1 MLARAYGLSLET
13 NKIVFSSSL
22 CVMLSFMIG
31 VNSENRSQLDA
42 LFVMYSGF
50 PEPPTLNAIAL
61 CQRKGLK
68 TILLRGNLV
77 FSKDNFHLPT
87 EVLEVGQPM
96 EIRQFETAT
105 VFKKTFRFAA
115 FCWKLAVFLRRER
128 PKILLLHDHL
138 SLFAFH
144 LIAPWVRFNGVV
156 WHNSYDAIDQNT
168 HKLSS
173 FSLIGQLHANYAAA
187 FARIDVFTLPTEARK
202 PFYPIACVKKKTA
215 VIPNFP
221 ARFLYDRYY
230 APKATPQ
237 RTLELIYQG
246 ALGAGHGFE
255 ELLDILR
262 EPLAGCQLRLTLKG
276 WVRPDFKTQIERY
289 AVQKGVADQLRWV
302 GFGPYPSVPEV
313 AAQCHIGV
321 AIFTAQDIMN
331 RTLGTASNKI
341 YEYAALGL
349 PVLMFDTPYF
359 REALGHRPWVYFSD
373 LSPQSLRACLAEMLL
388 NYQNNSAAARAD
400 FENELNFENVFMPVL
415 DQVLEQRVAP
425 A

>member
-1 MLARAYGLSLET
+1 MVGAKSET
-13 NKIVFSSSL
+13 
-22 CVMLSFMIG
+22 
-31 VNSENRSQLDA
+31 RPPLDA

-68 TILLRGNLV
+68 TTLLRGNLV
-77 FSKDNFHLPT
+77 FSKDNYHLPT
-87 EVLEVGQPM
+87 EVVELGQSL

-105 VFKKTFRFAA
+105 VFKKTLRFAT
-115 FCWKLAVFLRRER
+115 FCWKLAAVLRRER

-144 LIAPWVRFNGVV
+144 LIAPWVRFSGLV
-156 WHNSYDAIDQNT
+156 WHNSYDAIDRNT
-168 HKLSS
+168 NKLSN
-173 FSLIGQLHANYAAA
+173 FSLIGQLYANYAAA
-187 FARIDVFTLPTEARK
+187 FARLDVFTLPTETRK
-202 PFYPIACVKKKTA
+202 AFYPIASVKKTIA

-230 APKATPQ
+230 TPKATPQ
-237 RTLELIYQG
+237 QTLELIYQG
-246 ALGAGHGFE
+246 ALGPGHGFE
-255 ELLDILR
+255 EVLDILP

-289 AVQKGVADQLRWV
+289 AVQKAVADHLRWV

-313 AAQCHIGV
+313 AAQCHIGL

-359 REALGHRPWVYFSD
+359 REALGHRAWVYFTD
-373 LSPQSLRACLAEMLL
+373 LTPQSLRACLAEMLL
-388 NYQNNSAAARAD
+388 NYQQNSAAARAD
-400 FENELNFENVFMPVL
+400 FENELNFEKVFMPVL
-415 DQVLEQRVAP
+415 DQVLEQAVAP
-425 A
+425 V